1 MIDYSLPTFSYA
13 GALKPEPKGFTRRQ
27 HILACL
33 AGFALGAVLM
43 AAAIL

>member
-13 GALKPEPKGFTRRQ
+13 GALKPVQKGFTRRQ
-27 HILACL
+27 HLAAML
-33 AGFALGAVLM
+33 AGFAFGAVMM